1 MNKNTT
7 SDAIGHS
14 ATNQAGCSLLI
25 LDYGGT
31 LDTES
36 VHWSWVLWDAYMAE
50 QMPVSLQHF
59 REAYVY
65 AERTLAR
72 EPLVK
77 PEDNMLDLL
86 RTKVD
91 IETRY
96 LMEHQ
101 MLDTNEV
108 SRRAQTEHI
117 ALRCYNHARV
127 VVERS
132 REVLEVLSHNHRLAL
147 VTNFYGN
154 IHSILVD
161 FHIDHLFPVVIESA
175 VVGVRK
181 PDPAIFRLAVEAC
194 GTTAGQTYVIGD
206 SYSKDI
212 VPAAQL
218 GCKTIWIPGREWEDK
233 PVDGNAATA
242 VLKHLSDLPGFFS
255 DTASD

>member
-7 SDAIGHS
+7 SDAVGQS
-14 ATNQAGCSLLI
+14 ATNVTDCSLLI
-25 LDYGGT
+25 FDYGGT

-36 VHWSWVLWDAYMAE
+36 VHWSWVLWDAYQAE
-50 QMPVSLQHF
+50 QMSVSLQHF

-72 EPLVK
+72 EPLVS

-86 RTKVD
+86 RKKVD

-96 LMEHQ
+96 LMEHR

-117 ALRCYNHARV
+117 ALRCYNHARAV
-127 VVERS
+127 VGRS
-132 REVLEVLSHNHRLAL
+132 REVLELLAQNHRLAL

-154 IHSILVD
+154 IHAILTD
-161 FHIDHLFPVVIESA
+161 FNIDHLFPVVIESA
-175 VVGVRK
+175 VAGVRK
-181 PDPAIFRLAVEAC
+181 PNPEIFRLAIEASAV
-194 GTTAGQTYVIGD
+194 TADQTCVIGD
-206 SYSKDI
+206 SYSNDI
-212 VPAAQL
+212 EPASLL

-233 PVDGNAATA
+233 TVGINVATHVA
-242 VLKHLSDLPGFFS
+242 EHLSDLIGYFCSPRL
-255 DTASD
+255 